1 MKSLP
6 LVFLFFIVAE
16 LAYAVDVPKPFSAT
30 YAGRKY
36 LVYTAQAV
44 ITLNRHGD
52 SLKYTMSS
60 DVNGPFYH
68 NEYYDCSVMLVQKD
82 NIYPLEHLHTDK
94 KEKKYNNHTLFN
106 WDLRTATTEFCNGK
120 KRTTKD
126 IPVPLW
132 DAVSLNVKIMFDLL
146 NNNLTQQVNYNL
158 IKDSKV
164 IDWPMKITGEDWV
177 VYKGRKFKAI
187 KVETVGRTK
196 TNALWFSVDY
206 ELLPLKMNLEGVK
219 VMILSDPVSARQT
232 EAEGIPDLNG
242 VMSGC

>member
-1 MKSLP
+1 
-6 LVFLFFIVAE
+6 
-16 LAYAVDVPKPFSAT
+16 
-30 YAGRKY
+30 
-36 LVYTAQAV
+36 
-44 ITLNRHGD
+44 
-52 SLKYTMSS
+52 
-60 DVNGPFYH
+60 
-68 NEYYDCSVMLVQKD
+68 
-82 NIYPLEHLHTDK
+82 
-94 KEKKYNNHTLFN
+94 
-106 WDLRTATTEFCNGK
+106 
-120 KRTTKD
+120 
-126 IPVPLW
+126 
-132 DAVSLNVKIMFDLL
+132 MFDLL

-158 IKDSKV
+158 IKDSKM